1 MNYNLFIELIRSW
14 NFDSKAFN
22 SEIIE
27 LYLLVNLELDLHFP
41 STDLFALLINYGK
54 FVKRKI
60 IENHKNNLIRHFIIL
75 IDFPGSQKITKIFS

>member
-1 MNYNLFIELIRSW
+1 MEFRFQGLL
-14 NFDSKAFN
+14 FN

-41 STDLFALLINYGK
+41 STDLFAPLINYGK
-54 FVKRKI
+54 FVTRKI
-60 IENHKNNLIRHFIIL
+60 IENHKNNSIRHFIIL